1 VGFKDHKQEV
11 FNLVQALK
19 MLFLYRQSKKDT
31 VEEYTQNFRSLW
43 DMVEAFGG
51 LQGNHKE
58 LTDTILKM
66 TVTAGLVA
74 MAAQLKAAGR
84 EDLSDMVK
92 ATLLIS
98 GANRCCYGTLKDAFA
113 SNYLLGS
120 DQYPDTFEKA
130 LRILGNYQMTKIL
143 VPYKASPNDT
153 GLAFLQRCGRGG
165 RGRGGG
171 ENRGEKDKGSTEAGN
186 RDEVST
192 MTGKTGKG
200 NLKANSKGK
209 SHCFNCGATSH
220 WVLIALKAHYCHELR
235 TKGCS

>member
-1 VGFKDHKQEV
+1 MGFNNHKQEV
-11 FNLVQALK
+11 FNFVQALK
-19 MLFLYRQSKKDT
+19 MLFLHRQSKKDT

-58 LTDTILKM
+58 LTDMILKV

-74 MAAQLKAAGR
+74 TEAQLKAAGR
-84 EDLSDMVK
+84 EDLSDVVK

-98 GANRCCYGTLKDAFA
+98 GANRCCYGTLKDALA

-130 LRILGNYQMTKIL
+130 LRILGNYQTTKIL

-153 GLAFLQRCGRGG
+153 GLLDWRFYRDA
-165 RGRGGG
+165 
-171 ENRGEKDKGSTEAGN
+171 AGVAADVAEEETAE
-186 RDEVST
+186 RRAKRAQ
-192 MTGKTGKG
+192 MQGTGMRS
-200 NLKANSKGK
+200 A
-209 SHCFNCGATSH
+209 
-220 WVLIALKAHYCHELR
+220 R
-235 TKGCS
+235 